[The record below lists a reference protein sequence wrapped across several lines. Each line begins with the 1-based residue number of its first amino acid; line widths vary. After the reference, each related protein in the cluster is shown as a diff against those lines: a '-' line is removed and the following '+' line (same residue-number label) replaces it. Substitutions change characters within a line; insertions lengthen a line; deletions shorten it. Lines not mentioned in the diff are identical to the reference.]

1 MAFSLN
7 PVRTGPLS
15 TTEAG
20 EGGINH
26 EIKRPSD

>member
-7 PVRTGPLS
+7 PVRTDPLS

-20 EGGINH
+20 EGGIDSAH
-26 EIKRPSD
+26 AGL